1 MKASS
6 AATRKVTAV
15 EYRCQWC
22 GWTDV
27 AATGT
32 EPDRDFG
39 VVTMTYP
46 DDTVVEHT
54 VCEQCLAAVTDWVTN
69 IITTFDKIRSGQ

>member
-1 MKASS
+1 MKAGS
-6 AATRKVTAV
+6 AVTRKVTAV

-22 GWTDV
+22 GWVDV

-32 EPDRDFG
+32 EPERDVG
-39 VVTMTYP
+39 VVAMTYP

-54 VCEQCLAAVTDWVTN
+54 VCEQCLTAVTDWVTN